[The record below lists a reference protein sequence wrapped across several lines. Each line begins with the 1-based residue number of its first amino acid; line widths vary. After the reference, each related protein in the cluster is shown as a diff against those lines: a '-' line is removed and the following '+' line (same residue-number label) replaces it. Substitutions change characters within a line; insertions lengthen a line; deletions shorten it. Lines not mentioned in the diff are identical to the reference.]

1 MDMVSARLIDKQ
13 GAAFFYGK
21 NAIVI
26 FKQYHSGCG
35 GPVGRFG
42 IFYLSRA
49 HWIIFSQV
57 NPS

>member
-49 HWIIFSQV
+49 HWIIFFHK
-57 NPS
+57 